1 MANFQ
6 ESRILGLSPRAVWLT
21 LAVVAVV
28 VGLFFIPPA
37 LKFMFEGSGKSG
49 KPKAPAAVAVQPG
62 QAGTQKAALN
72 TEKLQQVSS
81 DLTSLNAKPAP
92 KGQPSKKVD
101 NVDQGGGFFSGWNF
115 KVKAR
120 GGTGEPVVQKPSGLT
135 IEKLGTKEAQ
145 NFFKAGVNEIKRFM
159 KRERIPMGAQEE
171 AMTTFSSALAE
182 LAAGVKGVSNEEIVA
197 RLEVLHVQTLREL
210 SAAGA
215 DRGRLLGWLSLPV
228 VGFVDEITGVD
239 AARQIL
245 AKFQPRM
252 TLISAAIREQ
262 TPAAWGLGQGALARA
277 QLEITVHGSDVD
289 KMRIINN
296 GKIVREVKLKR
307 PDENGDQVVRVA
319 GDATGIWTFVAMDKF
334 GARPYSKS
342 YAFYPRVQAFPQS
355 PNGDYEIAFEPS
367 SARFSLDK
375 FFFVGSSGN
384 PNRTSD
390 PVISQF

>member
-28 VGLFFIPPA
+28 VALFFIPPA
-37 LKFMFEGSGKSG
+37 IKFLFEGAGRSGKA
-49 KPKAPAAVAVQPG
+49 KAPAAVAVQPS
-62 QAGTQKAALN
+62 QSGTQKAALN
-72 TEKLQQVSS
+72 TEKLQQVST
-81 DLTSLNAKPAP
+81 DLTSLNGKPGP
-92 KGQPSKKVD
+92 KSQQGKKVD

-120 GGTGEPVVQKPSGLT
+120 GGTGEPTMQRPSGLT
-135 IEKLGTKEAQ
+135 LEKLGTKEAQ
-145 NFFKAGVNEIKRFM
+145 NFFKAGVSEIKRFM
-159 KRERIPMGAQEE
+159 KRERIPMGPQEE
-171 AMTTFSSALAE
+171 AMMTFSSAIGE
-182 LAAGVKGVSNEEIVA
+182 LAAGVKGVSNEEIVS
-197 RLEVLHVQTLREL
+197 RLAMLHAQTLREL

-215 DRGRLLGWLSLPV
+215 DRGRLLSWLSVPV
-228 VGFVDEITGVD
+228 VGFVDDVTGVE

-245 AKFQPRM
+245 AKFSPRM
-252 TLISAAIREQ
+252 ILISASIREQ

-277 QLEITVHGSDVD
+277 QLEMTVHGSDVD

-296 GKIVREVKLKR
+296 GKIVREIKLKR
-307 PDENGDQVVRVA
+307 PDENGDQIVRVA

-355 PNGDYEIAFEPS
+355 PNGDYEVSFEPS

-375 FFFVGSSGN
+375 FFFIGSSGN